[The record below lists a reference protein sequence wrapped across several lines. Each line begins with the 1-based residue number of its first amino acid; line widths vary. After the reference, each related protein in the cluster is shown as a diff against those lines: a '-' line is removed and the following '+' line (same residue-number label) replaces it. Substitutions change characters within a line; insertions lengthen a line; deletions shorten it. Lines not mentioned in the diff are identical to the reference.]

1 MQKDTPMN
9 NPTQD
14 ERMPV
19 AKIEESRYT
28 GERSHPRYFFDMRA
42 AELELGHLRDY
53 GPSGI
58 SYYLTRLPAPDKK

>member
-1 MQKDTPMN
+1 MN

-14 ERMPV
+14 TRMPV

-28 GERSHPRYFFDMRA
+28 GERSHPRYFFEMRE
-42 AELELGHLRDY
+42 AELELGRLRDY

>member
-1 MQKDTPMN
+1 MN
-9 NPTQD
+9 NPTKD

-28 GERSHPRYFFDMRA
+28 GERRLPRYFFDMRA
-42 AELELGHLRDY
+42 AEIELGHLRDY

-58 SYYLTRLPAPDKK
+58 SYYLTRLPVPDKK